1 MSVRF
6 NSTKIT
12 NASKKVDYYLNNIYE
27 LKDKVGK
34 DEVEIEFVED
44 LIQDIESWRTCIDE
58 IELSIK
64 TYINTEEQKNYK
76 IDKEN
81 KEIIIY

>member
-34 DEVEIEFVED
+34 DEVEVEFVED

-58 IELSIK
+58 IELAIK
-64 TYINTEEQKNYK
+64 TYINTEEKKNYK